1 MASLGDLTISIKA
14 NTVEFTDGAGNVVA
28 KLRNMGDE
36 SEKAGKQMTSSMG
49 EARGGLMLTE
59 HLLGVPLPRHLNSLI
74 AQIPGVGA
82 AFATMLPIVGVLLA
96 IEILGKLYDKHR
108 DAEAAIRATAL
119 ATQQFESKQ
128 ADSVLTLD
136 NANMKLEDQI
146 RIIEH
151 GAAKNKLKI
160 QMNEV
165 KIEVDKLT
173 DGFQTDFQKM
183 DTEITKQDTLW
194 HNVMDTVKK
203 YGASVISAMSE
214 GAVDAEQSGG
224 NAAIAGYNKRKE
236 AIDAANAAVIR
247 LHEAE
252 AIRADIDPK
261 KDLAGWEVATGKVA
275 TAAGEVQAAFDRAH
289 DAVLAVDPTATVLA
303 DHFKQNALTGKAEWK
318 SMTDEITNANDR
330 VALSAAENAE
340 KGRKAYVKWWEATS
354 KAVFD
359 AGKIAEESSKETS
372 KIETERLEKQI
383 HEEIKAGEESSKAFE
398 KELKNTEQAYQA
410 QEKVNAAVAEEATA
424 RSKVQEIGVKSDA
437 ASGAI
442 SKLQEQAKLKDI
454 LIQENKDQQDAFA
467 TRYAAALNNA
477 ADLNKLAAAPG
488 LTKDDSEKALNK
500 AAEAQAK
507 ANQMLSQNNI
517 LRAQNAAA
525 IRAADVEQKRLSGDF
540 NQWIADMKKDMP
552 STAKMLEQDFTKA
565 MDSTNS
571 AMAKSIVEG
580 KNFGK
585 AMKQVGEQLLESVIE
600 QELKKLEVYLMGL
613 LRKRVAGSADAAAEI
628 ATQTAITAAS
638 KTLAATKAGSWQFAD
653 VIAAVS
659 YPENLAIAPAMAI
672 LAATQAMAMAA
683 GGLVPGSGDGDTV
696 PAMLTPGETVVT
708 KALTQRVAQS
718 EGRGQS
724 SGGGHVIQH
733 SPTYNV
739 STMDSRGFSSM
750 LQKHDAEFQAH
761 AVATMRKLNMRAG
774 RG

>member
-1 MASLGDLTISIKA
+1 MAVIGELTVNLQAQTASFHDSLGKA
-14 NTVEFTDGAGNVVA
+14 NSGLQEFGEKGEAAGRA
-28 KLRNMGDE
+28 ME
-36 SEKAGKQMTSSMG
+36 TSMG
-49 EARGGLMLTE
+49 SARGGLMLTE

-96 IEILGKLYDKHR
+96 VEILGKLYDKHR
-108 DAEAAIRATAL
+108 DAEAAIRATTL

-128 ADSVLTLD
+128 ADSVLMLD

-151 GAAKNKLKI
+151 GAAKNKLAI
-160 QMNEV
+160 QMNEI
-165 KIEVDKLT
+165 KIEADKLT

-214 GAVDAEQSGG
+214 GAVDAEQSGS

-236 AIDAANAAVIR
+236 AIDAANAAVIK

-303 DHFKQNALTGKAEWK
+303 DHLKQNALTGKAEWK

-330 VALSAAENAE
+330 VALNAAENAE

-359 AGKIAEESSKETS
+359 AGKIADESAKETS
-372 KIETERLEKQI
+372 KIETERLENQI
-383 HEEIKAGEESSKAFE
+383 HGEIKAGEESSKAFE

-410 QEKVNAAVAEEATA
+410 QEKVNSAVAEEAKA
-424 RSKVQEIGVKSDA
+424 RNKVAEIGIKSDVNA
-437 ASGAI
+437 GII
-442 SKLQEQAKLKDI
+442 SKQKEQGLLKAV

-488 LTKDDSEKALNK
+488 LTTDDREKALDK
-500 AAEAQAK
+500 ATEAQAK
-507 ANQMLSQNNI
+507 ANQLLSQNNV
-517 LRAQNAAA
+517 LMAQNAAA
-525 IRAADVEQKRLSGDF
+525 IRAADVEQKRLTGDF
-540 NQWIADMKKDMP
+540 NQWITDMKKDMP
-552 STAKMLEQDFTKA
+552 TTAKMMEQDFTKA
-565 MDSTNS
+565 MDSVNS
-571 AMAKSIVEG
+571 GFAKSVVEG

-585 AMKQVGEQLLESVIE
+585 AMKQVGAQLLESVIE
-600 QELKKLEVYLMGL
+600 QEMKKLEVYLMGL
-613 LRKRVAGSADAAAEI
+613 LQRKAADTAGDAAKVAE
-628 ATQTAITAAS
+628 ATATAAAM
-638 KTLAATKAGSWQFAD
+638 KTLAASEAGAWAFESVMADLPFPANVAAAPEVAMSAVAQALAFAK
-653 VIAAVS
+653 
-659 YPENLAIAPAMAI
+659 
-672 LAATQAMAMAA
+672 
-683 GGLVPGSGDGDTV
+683 GGVVPGDGYGDTV

-708 KALTQRVAQS
+708 KALTQQVAQS
-718 EGRGQS
+718 Q
-724 SGGGHVIQH
+724 GGGSNRGHVIQH

-739 STMDSRGFSSM
+739 TTMDSRGFSAM
-750 LQKHDAEFQAH
+750 LEKHDAEFQKH
-761 AVATMRKLNMRAG
+761 AVSTLRKLNVRAG